1 MSELREI
8 LREEYLKQ
16 IQKFDLNMLL
26 EMIEEELNSPV
37 KTIKEYSYSPPEP
50 KIDLEKKK
58 ESQQLQMLLNLIP
71 DIAVSEIGWSDVT
84 TTDTGEIIDK
94 GPQRRLL
101 EGYLSNVK
109 GGSLKE
115 KIAKVSSFYSDGI
128 GLIEQEAGSDRI
140 KTIVQAISYLVFY
153 KTLTKVITNFNASS
167 AGFSFESFLAVLCDG
182 YQIPAN
188 TGTIADYVDNS
199 EEKMI
204 PVSLKLYREGGLE
217 VGGSWKDLVNDLT
230 MEGDATKRWAGSF
243 PYAMRYVV
251 CTKTLEGDDLEQEGN
266 IHFYQFDF
274 TLNNVMNILI
284 NSGDISR
291 KCIRLPAEVVNA
303 VKRPRGPRGMENY
316 MNDIL
321 PSQTNL
327 PSAQELEQIFIN
339 GIEDSKKFSGLK
351 RRLINDKVV
360 ISEEQIEDLLQAL
373 SFAKND
379 DLFLEAPA
387 EYFGKSPG
395 PHPIVRGLSKLNTDE
410 VARIFKKLEWPLEL
424 KKENGRKAWQNLAWA
439 IAAGN
444 TAVIASV
451 GATKQKD
458 KRKAEINRML
468 AAEEF
473 LSPEASVEEYN
484 MLGIEQKRM
493 CLLNSLGYLRTFKFH
508 ISQTQVL
515 GLDEEA
521 KFEDLG
527 SIEIGRKKIAEMLGK
542 AADLLNKEVGEIFQA
557 LADLSES
564 LNLFFANLDKDV
576 GNSANV
582 AISSAQSISKKNIL
596 VSKKKADPEQATQ
609 MPLPGIGE

>member
-8 LREEYLKQ
+8 LREEYIKEIQNLDLKT
-16 IQKFDLNMLL
+16 LL
-26 EMIEEELNSPV
+26 EMIEEVLDSPV
-37 KTIKEYSYSPPEP
+37 KTIKEYSYSPPKEV
-50 KIDLEKKK
+50 DLEKKK

-71 DIAVSEIGWSDVT
+71 DIAVSEHGWSDVT

-101 EGYLSNVK
+101 ERYLSNVK
-109 GGSLKE
+109 GDSLKE
-115 KIAKVSSFYSDGI
+115 KIKKVSSFYSDGV
-128 GLIEQEAGSDRI
+128 GLIEAEAGSDRT

-167 AGFSFESFLAVLCDG
+167 AGFSFESFLAVLSDG

-199 EEKMI
+199 EGKTI

-230 MEGDATKRWAGSF
+230 MEGDATKRWAASF

-251 CTKTLEGDDLEQEGN
+251 CTKTLEGSDLEQEGN

-274 TLNNVMNILI
+274 TLDNVMNILVK
-284 NSGDISR
+284 SGDTSR

-303 VKRPRGPRGMENY
+303 VKRAQGPRGMENY

-339 GIEDSKKFSGLK
+339 GVEGSEKFSGFK
-351 RRLINDKVV
+351 GRLINDKVV
-360 ISEEQIEDLLQAL
+360 ISEDQIAELLHAL
-373 SFAKND
+373 DFSKND
-379 DLFLEAPA
+379 DLFDQAPA

-395 PHPIVRGLSKLNTDE
+395 PHPIVRGLSKIKAEELGK
-410 VARIFKKLEWPLEL
+410 ILKKLKWPYDL
-424 KKENGRKAWQNLAWA
+424 KKENGHTAWQNVFWA
-439 IAAGN
+439 IGAGN

-473 LSPEASVEEYN
+473 LSPEVSMEEYN

-508 ISQTQVL
+508 VSQSQVL
-515 GLDEEA
+515 GLGKDA

-527 SIEIGRKKIAEMLGK
+527 EIEIGRKKIGEMLGK

-564 LNLFFANLDKDV
+564 LNAFFANLDKDV
-576 GNSANV
+576 GNTANV

-596 VSKKKADPEQATQ
+596 VSKKKTDTEQATQ

>member
-8 LREEYLKQ
+8 LREEYIKEMQ
-16 IQKFDLNMLL
+16 NLNLRTLL
-26 EMIEEELNSPV
+26 EMIEDVLDSPV
-37 KTIKEYSYSPPEP
+37 KTIKEEEAP

-71 DIAVSEIGWSDVT
+71 DIAVSELGWSDVT

-115 KIAKVSSFYSDGI
+115 KIKKVSSFYSDGI
-128 GLIEQEAGSDRI
+128 GLIETEAGSDRT

-188 TGTIADYVDNS
+188 TGTIADYIDNS
-199 EEKMI
+199 EEKTI

-230 MEGDATKRWAGSF
+230 MEGDATKRWGASF

-251 CTKTLEGDDLEQEGN
+251 CTKTLEGTDLEQEGN

-274 TLNNVMNILI
+274 TLKNVMNILI
-284 NSGDISR
+284 NSGDKSR
-291 KCIRLPAEVVNA
+291 KCIRLPAEIVSA
-303 VKRPRGPRGMENY
+303 VKKGVTRGMENY

-327 PSAQELEQIFIN
+327 PSAQELETVFIN
-339 GIEDSKKFSGLK
+339 GIKGDKKLSGLK
-351 RRLINDKVV
+351 KRLIDDKVV
-360 ISEEQIEDLLQAL
+360 ISEEQIAELLKAL
-373 SFAKND
+373 DFAKND
-379 DLFLEAPA
+379 DLFLPAPA

-395 PHPIVRGLSKLNTDE
+395 PHPPVRGLSKISAKE
-410 VARIFKKLEWPLEL
+410 VERIFKLLKWPYEL
-424 KKENGRKAWQNLAWA
+424 KKENGRKAGQNLGWA
-439 IAAGN
+439 IGAGN

-458 KRKAEINRML
+458 KRKAEINRMI
-468 AAEEF
+468 ASEEF
-473 LSPEASVEEYN
+473 LSPEVSAEQYN
-484 MLGIEQKRM
+484 MLGTEQQRM

-515 GLDEEA
+515 ALGADA

-527 SIEIGRKKIAEMLGK
+527 SIEIGRKKVAEVLNG
-542 AADLLNKEVGEIFQA
+542 AADLLNKEVGQIFQA
-557 LADLSES
+557 LRDLSDS
-564 LNLFFANLDKDV
+564 LNAFFAGLD
-576 GNSANV
+576 GNV
-582 AISSAQSISKKNIL
+582 AGYADNAVTNAKSISKKNIL
-596 VSKKKADPEQATQ
+596 QTKTDPENAEQ
-609 MPLPGIGE
+609 LSLFEGKKSK